1 MGSGTGGTPTSG
13 YGGRRMSACFEGLK
27 ALRGGSQ
34 PCFACAQVSNGCKW
48 GKKHGRELRSAI
60 QLPALC
66 LLFALR
72 GGARAQFDLH
82 MGSQGSAASSKP
94 QAEEARAWEFPRT
107 LLGVKH
113 P

>member
-34 PCFACAQVSNGCKW
+34 PCFACAQVSNGYKW
-48 GKKHGRELRSAI
+48 GKKHGRELRSVV

-72 GGARAQFDLH
+72 DGARAQFDLH
-82 MGSQGSAASSKP
+82 MGSQGSAASPKP
-94 QAEEARAWEFPRT
+94 QAEEARAWEFPCT

-113 P
+113 T

>member
-48 GKKHGRELRSAI
+48 GTSME
-60 QLPALC
+60 
-66 LLFALR
+66 
-72 GGARAQFDLH
+72 
-82 MGSQGSAASSKP
+82 GS
-94 QAEEARAWEFPRT
+94 
-107 LLGVKH
+107 
-113 P
+113 